1 MRCVSDNGKEPQV
14 KALIIGLS
22 LLATTA
28 ALAQQQTPNEQ
39 ALGTK
44 LMQEIQGG
52 LNCSASLITLQ
63 AELAKAQA
71 RVKELEAKAE
81 EKK

>member
-1 MRCVSDNGKEPQV
+1 MKRFIFLVC
-14 KALIIGLS
+14 LF
-22 LLATTA
+22 TTPA
-28 ALAQQQTPNEQ
+28 VAQQQATPNEQ
-39 ALGTK
+39 AMGTK

-52 LNCSASLITLQ
+52 LNCNANLISVQ

-71 RVKELEAKAE
+71 RIKELETKPE

>member
-1 MRCVSDNGKEPQV
+1 MR
-14 KALIIGLS
+14 AFIIGLS
-22 LLATTA
+22 LFAVTP
-28 ALAQQQTPNEQ
+28 ALAQQQTPSEQ

-52 LNCSASLITLQ
+52 LNCSAGLIALQ

-71 RVKELEAKAE
+71 RIKEIETKAE
-81 EKK
+81 APK